1 MPGRESSFG
10 RRHGGAALVTGAS
23 GGIGEAFARRLA
35 RDGTDLV
42 LVARR
47 GDRLEA
53 LAQEL
58 ALAHGVTAHALALDL
73 LLPDA
78 TRQIVDFVRARQLDV
93 GLLVLNAGFGVPGL
107 LHEADPDRLVA
118 MIDLH
123 CKVPVLLLHA
133 FLPAMIARG
142 RGAVIVVASVAG
154 YQLGPASAVYSASK
168 GFDLLLGE
176 SLWAE
181 LMPLGIEALAVS
193 PGYTRTGFQEAAG
206 ISQPGLPDWLWS
218 RADEVA
224 EEALRSLGLRASVVP
239 GLPYKALCALVR
251 LLPRGLLN
259 RLAMPIFFRKLG
271 RVRAEDGRRLEMDKR
286 RGTGRIR

>member
-1 MPGRESSFG
+1 MPTEGSSFG

-47 GDRLEA
+47 ADRLEA

-58 ALAHGVTAHALALDL
+58 AAAHGVAAHVCPLDL

-78 TRQIVDFVRARQLDV
+78 TRQLLAFVHERQLDV
-93 GLLVLNAGFGVPGL
+93 GMLVLNAGFGVPGR

-118 MIDLH
+118 MVDLH
-123 CKVPVLLLHA
+123 CKVPVLLLQA
-133 FLPAMIARG
+133 FLPAMIERG
-142 RGAVIVVASVAG
+142 KGAVIVVASVAG
-154 YQLGPASAVYSASK
+154 YQLGPASAVYTASK

-181 LMPLGIEALAVS
+181 LAPLGIDALAVS

-206 ISQPGLPDWLWS
+206 ITQPGLPDWAWS
-218 RADEVA
+218 SAEEVA
-224 EEALRSLGLRASVVP
+224 EEALRGLGHRASVIP
-239 GLPYKALCALVR
+239 GLPYKVLCALVR
-251 LLPRGLLN
+251 LLPRGWLN
-259 RLAMPIFFRKLG
+259 RLAPQIFFRKLG
-271 RVRAEDGRRLEMDKR
+271 RVRAEDGRRPGVEDR
-286 RGTGRIR
+286 P